1 MLFAYEREYSDKG
14 AFMNVVIRSSPDS
27 ATAWHKRF
35 AELYEG
41 LYETGYLA
49 EYMKKPIDAVRYL
62 PVGEFIRN
70 EPMALPSDRLEVIL
84 ERLRPLRG
92 RVPQRQP

>member
-1 MLFAYEREYSDKG
+1 
-14 AFMNVVIRSSPDS
+14 MNVVIRSSPDS